1 MAQLL
6 KDGQLV
12 EDSWQT
18 LAEDSNLQS
27 LPTSGNLLLTLP
39 QWQQLAQQLPHHS
52 GNIGITL
59 DTDTEL
65 EDIPNQCLELPLIAI
80 AFTKFADGRGF
91 SLARLLRERHNYRGE
106 LRATG
111 DILRDQLYLLK
122 GCGFNSFQL
131 SDIDLA
137 GSAASLQDFSEAYQ
151 SSVEQ
156 PEPLFRRR

>member
-6 KDGQLV
+6 KDGGV
-12 EDSWQT
+12 VVDSWQT
-18 LAEDSNLQS
+18 VDGDLVS
-27 LPTSGNLLLTLP
+27 LPTSGDLLLTLT
-39 QWQQLAQQLPHHS
+39 QWHQLAAQLPQHS
-52 GNIGITL
+52 GNIGILL

-65 EDIPNQCLELPLIAI
+65 EDIPSQCLELPLIAI

-91 SLARLLRERHNYRGE
+91 SLARLLRERYNYRGE

-131 SDIDLA
+131 SGIDLA
-137 GSAASLQDFSEAYQ
+137 ESAASLEDFSEAYQ
-151 SSVEQ
+151 GSVEQ
-156 PEPLFRRR
+156 PAPLFKRR